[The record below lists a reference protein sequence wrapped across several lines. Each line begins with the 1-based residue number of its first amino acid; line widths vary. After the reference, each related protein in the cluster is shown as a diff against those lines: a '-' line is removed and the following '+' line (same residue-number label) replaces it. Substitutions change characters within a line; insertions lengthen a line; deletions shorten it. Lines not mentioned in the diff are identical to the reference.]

1 MIGDLISNFKDVIFF
16 PNSIID
22 LFFSACSFHF
32 SPRKNVGSA
41 YCSIVI
47 SLYLTPD
54 STQNCSLCLDVGVTY
69 QSLSLEKYEYLIN
82 RMFV

>member
-16 PNSIID
+16 PNLIID
-22 LFFSACSFHF
+22 LFLSACPFHF
-32 SPRKNVGSA
+32 SPRKKVGSV

-47 SLYLTPD
+47 LLYLTPD

-69 QSLSLEKYEYLIN
+69 QLLSLEKYEYLIN